1 MSLLMGSQQ
10 QFLSGGG
17 ELGARIRARDWHGT
31 SLGDPATWP
40 QSLRS
45 AIGICLNTQ
54 FPIAVYWGTDLAL
67 LYNDA
72 WSAIPGEKHPW
83 ALGRPGREVWPDIWE
98 EIGPLFERVQ
108 TSGEGV
114 WQQDQ
119 LLPMHRHGYTEECY
133 FNFTFSPIRGEDGR
147 VEGIF
152 NAVVETTF
160 RVIEERRSRHLQD
173 LAARTMTARTIEEV
187 CKQAAIVLEAAAAD
201 VPFGLFYLFDE
212 TGRATLVAQVGA
224 QLPESLCPA
233 SFSRDDAGVIWS
245 SVTETDSGGPRVIDG
260 LAELT
265 ESSARGS
272 VWPEPLDQAVVMPL
286 ISSQQ
291 PHPVGFFIAGV
302 SPRRALDASSR
313 RYFDRITAQLISA
326 ISDAHLHE
334 TERRRAEALAEIDR
348 AKTAFFSNV
357 SHEFRT
363 PLTLLLGPIEEV
375 LAEDQ
380 IPTHTRERME
390 LIRRNA
396 LRLQKLVN
404 ALLDFSRIE
413 AGRVQATYEAV
424 DLSVLTRDIASTF
437 RSAIERAGLRFQVDC
452 DDLSEPAYVDREMW
466 EKIVLNLLSNAFKFT
481 LDGEIRLL
489 VRAQDQRIY
498 LTVIDTGVGVPPEE
512 LPRLFE
518 RFHRVENPQARTHEG
533 SGIGLA
539 LVQELVRL
547 HGGAIE
553 VESTLGCGSTFRVG
567 IPSGRGH
574 LPAERV
580 REAGPPRSL
589 TATARAFAQ
598 EALRWSPAQSDSS
611 QPGELTQARGGDAE
625 RRRFASTFGSRIVL
639 ADDNADMRAYV
650 AELLSTFYRVEAVA
664 DGEQALEAIKRQ
676 RPQLILSDVM
686 MPRLDGMGLLAT
698 LRRDDSLRGI
708 PIILLSARA
717 GEESRIEGFDA
728 GADDYLV
735 KPFSARELI
744 VRVGA
749 ILERQRAQE
758 AFRLR
763 TMQFETLLN
772 QAPLGV
778 FLVDSNLRIRD
789 VNPTARRMFGDV
801 PDLVG
806 REYEET
812 MRLLWS
818 KPLADELVRRLWH
831 TLASGESYV
840 GPERIERRPDRISIE
855 YYEWQI
861 HRIPLPEGQQGVV
874 CYIRDVSADASVR
887 RKLEDADRRKDV
899 FLATLSHELRNP
911 LAPIRNAIDLI
922 GSPKLSAERT
932 SWLRQVIQRQ
942 VKHMALL
949 LDDLLDVAR
958 ITQGKLKLRKQSVL
972 LSDIVDAAIET
983 ARPILD
989 KKSHKLEIR
998 LPPQSCYLDADP
1010 LRLAQVISNLLT
1022 NAAKYTDSG
1031 GRVEILAHIER
1042 VSLSVSVRDNGIG
1055 ISSAAIPDLFSLFS
1069 QIDSVADRS
1078 EGGLGIGL
1086 ALVKGLVELHGGTVE
1101 AHSAG
1106 AGRGSVFT
1114 VRLPLSPGVHIA
1126 KPVEVED
1133 AAPRFDA
1140 PAERG
1145 AAAVRASVLD
1155 QTRSFAML

>member
-1 MSLLMGSQQ
+1 MGSEQ

-17 ELGARIRARDWHGT
+17 ELGARFRAKDWHST

-54 FPIAVYWGTDLAL
+54 FPIAIYWGTDLAL

-72 WSAIPGEKHPW
+72 WSVIPGKKHPW

-98 EIGPLFERVQ
+98 QIGPLFERVQ

-133 FNFTFSPIRGEDGR
+133 FNFTFSPIRGADGR

-173 LAARTMTARTIEEV
+173 LAARTMSARSMEEV
-187 CKQAAIVLEAAAAD
+187 CKQASVVLETAAAD
-201 VPFGLFYLFDE
+201 VPFGLFYLFDSA
-212 TGRATLVAQVGA
+212 GRATLAAQVGA
-224 QLPESLCPA
+224 QLPELACPA

-245 SVTETDSGGPRVIDG
+245 SMTEMDGGGARVIDG
-260 LAELT
+260 LGDLIQG
-265 ESSARGS
+265 SVHGS
-272 VWPEPLDQAVVMPL
+272 VWPEPLDQALVMPL
-286 ISSQQ
+286 IGSQQ
-291 PHPVGFFIAGV
+291 PQPVGLFIAGV
-302 SPRRALDASSR
+302 SPRRAFDASYR
-313 RYFDRITAQLISA
+313 QYFERITAQLVSA
-326 ISDAHLHE
+326 ISGAQLHE
-334 TERRRAEALAEIDR
+334 SVRRRAEALAEIDR

-363 PLTLLLGPIEEV
+363 PLTLMLGPIEEV

-380 IPTHTRERME
+380 IPTHTRERLE

-424 DLSVLTRDIASTF
+424 DFSALTRDIASTF
-437 RSAIERAGLRFQVDC
+437 RSAIERAGLRFTVDC
-452 DDLSEPAYVDREMW
+452 DDLSEPIYVDREMW

-481 LDGEIRLL
+481 LDGEIRLR
-489 VRAQDQRIY
+489 VREQDRQVL
-498 LTVIDTGVGVPPEE
+498 LTVIDTGVGVASED

-547 HGGAIE
+547 HGGTIE
-553 VESTLGCGSTFRVG
+553 VESSPGCGSTFRVG
-567 IPSGRGH
+567 IPRGRDH

-580 REAGPPRSL
+580 REAGSLGPL

-598 EALRWSPAQSDSS
+598 EALWWSPAEDDAS
-611 QPGELTQARGGDAE
+611 QPGKLIRGGGGDAE

-650 AELLSTFYRVEAVA
+650 AELLSACYRVEAVA

-686 MPRLDGMGLLAT
+686 MPRLDGMGLLAA
-698 LRRDDSLRGI
+698 LRRDDTLRGI
-708 PIILLSARA
+708 PIILVSARA

-749 ILERQRAQE
+749 MLERQRAQE

-778 FLVDSNLRIRD
+778 FLVDSALLIRD
-789 VNPTARRMFGDV
+789 VNPTARHMFGDL

-806 REYEET
+806 LEYEET
-812 MRLLWS
+812 MRCLWP
-818 KPLADELVRRLWH
+818 KPSADELVRLLRH
-831 TLASGESYV
+831 TLATGEPYV
-840 GPERIERRPDRISIE
+840 SPEHIERKLDSGSE

-861 HRIPLPEGQQGVV
+861 HRIPLPDGQQGVV
-874 CYIRDVSADASVR
+874 CYIRDVSADVSVR

-922 GSPKLSAERT
+922 GSPKLSTERT

-972 LSDIVDAAIET
+972 LSDVLDAAIET
-983 ARPILD
+983 ARPLLD
-989 KKSHKLEIR
+989 KKNHKLQIR
-998 LPPQSCYLDADP
+998 LPPQPCYLDADP

-1022 NAAKYTDSG
+1022 NAAKYTDMG
-1031 GRVEILAHIER
+1031 GRIEILAQVEHD
-1042 VSLSVSVRDNGIG
+1042 SLGVSVRDNGIG
-1055 ISSAAIPDLFSLFS
+1055 ISSAAIPDLFALFS
-1069 QIDSVADRS
+1069 QIESVADRS

-1101 AHSAG
+1101 AQSAG
-1106 AGRGSVFT
+1106 AGLGSLFT
-1114 VRLPLSPGVHIA
+1114 VRLPLSPGMQTEMQI
-1126 KPVEVED
+1126 
-1133 AAPRFDA
+1133 
-1140 PAERG
+1140 ERVPIG
-1145 AAAVRASVLD
+1145 ECEGSVGL
-1155 QTRSFAML
+1155 